1 MWKVL
6 MSQLKNNFLP
16 VCRYG
21 LFFNLTKHMKKVVL
35 TLITVVMAAGSTF
48 AQVDKALLEAQKK
61 SVLETVKKTDESVK
75 KSPTKPRLWYDRA
88 VAYFDLASFPDS
100 TVSTLDLEAPFK
112 ALEYVAEAVKLDT
125 KEGKKGSIAK
135 DAEKLL
141 DGREKAYGALMN
153 VGVVKYQGKDYLSSF
168 RYMSKAAELAPKDT
182 MSAMYTGVVAQL
194 CQKDAEA
201 RKAYEHYMTIGGKDV
216 AIIYGLA
223 QIYKVAKEEE
233 MSLAMIDKGITIYP
247 TNKDLRNEK
256 FNMLISFGRIDQAV
270 DQLKGSLEKD
280 PKDVMNLFN
289 LGLLYENKINS
300 LKDEVTKIAELTVKV
315 ENAKRKVLSQKDK
328 AEVYVDELKRV
339 KAKLKTAQP
348 KQKPVFQAQINKLEA
363 SIKADNDELK
373 LLMDEQAA
381 AEKEVGDVA
390 ANKAKMDE
398 LQVKIS
404 KLREELP
411 GFYLRALEVDAN
423 YYDALYQLGALSYN
437 DAAEIKRKVNAM
449 DMETYKKEGKAVEE
463 QIAAKYKEALPY
475 FERALVVKKDEDLKE
490 ILRQVYR
497 ELKMEKTVD

>member
-1 MWKVL
+1 
-6 MSQLKNNFLP
+6 
-16 VCRYG
+16 
-21 LFFNLTKHMKKVVL
+21 MKKVVL
-35 TLITVVMAAGSTF
+35 TLITVVLATGSIF
-48 AQVDKALLEAQKK
+48 AQVDKALVEVQKK
-61 SVLETVKKTDESVK
+61 SILDAVKKTDESVK
-75 KSPTKPRLWYDRA
+75 KSPTKPKLWYDRA
-88 VAYFDLASFPDS
+88 IAYLDLASFPDS
-100 TVSTLDLEAPFK
+100 TVSTLDLDAPFK
-112 ALEYVAEAVKLDT
+112 ALDYIAEAVKLDT

-141 DGREKAYGALMN
+141 DGREKVYGALMN

-168 RYMSKAAELAPKDT
+168 RYMSKASAIAPNDT

-201 RKAYEHYMTIGGKDV
+201 RKSYEHYMSIGGKDM

-223 QIYKVAKEEE
+223 QIYKAAKEEE
-233 MSLAMIDKGITIYP
+233 TALAMLDKGIAIYSS
-247 TNKDLRNEK
+247 NKDLRNEK
-256 FNMLISFGRIDQAV
+256 FNMLISFGRIDQAIL
-270 DQLKGSLEKD
+270 QLKGSLEKD

-289 LGLLYENKINS
+289 LGLLYENKVNG
-300 LKDEVTKIAELTVKV
+300 LKEEVNKIAETTVKV
-315 ENAKRKVLSQKDK
+315 ENAKRKVVSQKDK

-363 SIKADNDELK
+363 SIKADSDELK
-373 LLMDEQAA
+373 LLMDEQAE
-381 AEKEVGDVA
+381 AEKLVGDAA
-390 ANKAKMDE
+390 ANKVKMDE
-398 LQVKIS
+398 FNAKIS
-404 KLREELP
+404 ALREELP
-411 GFYLRALEVDAN
+411 GFYKRALEIDAN

-437 DAAEIKRKVNAM
+437 DAAEIKRKVNSM

-463 QIAAKYKEALPY
+463 QIAVKYKEALPY

>member
-1 MWKVL
+1 
-6 MSQLKNNFLP
+6 
-16 VCRYG
+16 
-21 LFFNLTKHMKKVVL
+21 MKKIVL
-35 TLITVVMAAGSTF
+35 TLFTVAMAAGSTF
-48 AQVDKALLEAQKK
+48 GQVDQLAMEASKKATLEA
-61 SVLETVKKTDESVK
+61 VK
-75 KSPTKPRLWYDRA
+75 KSDEAVKKAPTKPRLWLDRA
-88 VAYFDLASFPDS
+88 NAYFDLASFPDS
-100 TVSTLDLEAPFK
+100 TVSLSDLDASFK
-112 ALEYVAEAVKLDT
+112 GLEYIAEVVKLDT
-125 KEGKKGSIAK
+125 KDGKKGSFAK

-141 DGREKAYGALMN
+141 EGKGKAYMALMN
-153 VGVVKYQGKDYLSSF
+153 AGVAKYQGKDYNASF
-168 RYMSKAAELAPKDT
+168 RYMSKASELASQDT

-201 RKAYEHYMTIGGKDV
+201 RKAYERYLSIGGKDV
-216 AIIYGLA
+216 AIIYGLS
-223 QIYKVAKEEE
+223 QIYKAAKEEE
-233 MSLAMIDKGITIYP
+233 PALALLDKGIAIYP

-256 FNMLISFGRIDQAV
+256 FNMLISFNRIDQAIV
-270 DQLKGSLEKD
+270 QLKGSVEKD

-289 LGLLYENKINS
+289 LGLLYENKINT
-300 LKDEVTKIAELTVKV
+300 LKDDVNKIAEAAIKV
-315 ENAKRKVLSQKDK
+315 DNAKRKVASQKDK

-348 KQKPVFQAQINKLEA
+348 KQKPVYQAQINKIEA

-373 LLMDEQAA
+373 ILMDEQAE
-381 AEKEVGDVA
+381 AEKAVGDVA
-390 ANKAKMDE
+390 ANKAKMEE
-398 LQVKIS
+398 LQGKIAA
-404 KLREELP
+404 LRSEVP
-411 GFYLRALEVDAN
+411 GFYTRALEVDAN

-497 ELKMEKTVD
+497 ELKMEKTVE

>member
-1 MWKVL
+1 
-6 MSQLKNNFLP
+6 
-16 VCRYG
+16 
-21 LFFNLTKHMKKVVL
+21 MKKVVL

-48 AQVDKALLEAQKK
+48 AQVDKALVEAQKK
-61 SVLETVKKTDESVK
+61 SILDAVKKTDESVK
-75 KSPTKPRLWYDRA
+75 KSPTKPRLWLDRA
-88 VAYFDLASFPDS
+88 VAYLDLASFPDS
-100 TVSTLDLEAPFK
+100 TVSTLDLEASFK
-112 ALEYVAEAVKLDT
+112 AIEYIAEAVKLDT

-153 VGVVKYQGKDYLSSF
+153 VGVIKYQGKDYLSSF
-168 RYMSKAAELAPKDT
+168 RYMSKASEIAPKDT

-201 RKAYEHYMTIGGKDV
+201 RKSYEHYMAIGGKDM

-233 MSLAMIDKGITIYP
+233 KALAMLDQGIALYP
-247 TNKDLRNEK
+247 SNKDLRNEK
-256 FNMLISFGRIDQAV
+256 FNMLISFNRIDQAIT
-270 DQLKGSLEKD
+270 QLKGSVEKD

-289 LGLLYENKINS
+289 LGLLYENKING
-300 LKDEVTKIAELTVKV
+300 LKDEVNKIAEAAIKV
-315 ENAKRKVLSQKDK
+315 ESAKRKVASQKDK

-348 KQKPVFQAQINKLEA
+348 KQKPVYQAQINKIEA

-373 LLMDEQAA
+373 LLMDEQAE
-381 AEKEVGDVA
+381 AEKAVGDVA

-398 LQVKIS
+398 LQGNIA

-411 GFYLRALEVDAN
+411 GFYIRALEVDAN
-423 YYDALYQLGALSYN
+423 YYDALYQLGAMSYN
-437 DAAEIKRKVNAM
+437 DAAEFKRKVNAM

-475 FERALVVKKDEDLKE
+475 FERALVVKKDDDLKE